1 MRDLRYRGI
10 GYIAEENHLT
20 ICLKDI
26 FYPLHIR
33 LHFLVH
39 EKEDIIEKW
48 RELENTGENSIILEK
63 AFSGE
68 FTLPGENSKIINSN
82 GTWNDEFKWWEDTL
96 NSGKRYTKTFVG
108 QPDM

>member
-1 MRDLRYRGI
+1 MMGKSVMNDTFVIYSHNNAI
-10 GYIAEENHLT
+10 T
-20 ICLKDI
+20 VMK
-26 FYPLHIR
+26 
-33 LHFLVH
+33 
-39 EKEDIIEKW
+39 KEDIIEKW

>member
-20 ICLKDI
+20 IFLKDI

-68 FTLPGENSKIINSN
+68 FTLPGENYKIINRN
-82 GTWNDEFKWWEDTL
+82 
-96 NSGKRYTKTFVG
+96 
-108 QPDM
+108 